1 MTFRPDVDLDPG
13 RVQDRRG
20 GRVRGGGIALGGG
33 LGSLV
38 ILAVIILLGG
48 NPADLLSPGGQVDNG
63 PLSSELATEC
73 QTGTDANERQDCRML
88 ATVLSLDA
96 YWTDAFAGDGQ
107 QWTEPGAVI
116 FTDQVSTEC
125 GAATSAVGPFYCPLD
140 QTIYLDLGFFE
151 QLETRFGAE
160 GGPFAEE
167 YVIAHEYGHHVQNL
181 LGLLEQ
187 GRDTGAEGGA
197 VRTELQADCFA
208 GVWGGNAVDTGF
220 LQPLT
225 DEQIGAGAQRRH
237 GDRRRSHPGADP
249 GAGQSGDLDARLVRA
264 APAVAQRRPRRTR
277 TRTPATR
284 STPTSEPGV
293 GPGART
299 CETVAPTREV
309 KDVDERT
316 RPGTRAR
323 RA

>member
-1 MTFRPDVDLDPG
+1 MTFRPDVELDPG

-38 ILAVIILLGG
+38 ILALVILLGG
-48 NPADLLSPGGQVDNG
+48 NPADLLSPAGQPETG

-88 ATVLSLDA
+88 GTVISLDA
-96 YWTDAFAGDGQ
+96 YWADAFAADGQ
-107 QWTEPGAVI
+107 QLVQPGAVI

-140 QTIYLDLGFFE
+140 QTIYLDLGFFD
-151 QLETRFGAE
+151 QLETQFGAQ
-160 GGPFAEE
+160 GGEFAEE

-181 LGLLEQ
+181 LGFLEQ

-197 VRTELQADCFA
+197 VRTELQADCYA

-220 LQPLT
+220 LQALT
-225 DEQIGAGAQRRH
+225 DEQIAQ
-237 GDRRRSHPGADP
+237 A
-249 GAGQSGDLDARLVRA
+249 LDAAMVIGDDRIQEQTQGQVNPETWTHGSAEQRQHWFSVGLQAKA
-264 APAVAQRRPRRTR
+264 ADGCNTFDA
-277 TRTPATR
+277 
-284 STPTSEPGV
+284 
-293 GPGART
+293 
-299 CETVAPTREV
+299 
-309 KDVDERT
+309 DI
-316 RPGTRAR
+316 
-323 RA
+323 